1 MKVTLERI
9 DNHKIVFNFEIPQNV
24 VAKEVE
30 SAYKRIAGKVN
41 IPGFRKGKAPRK
53 IIERQFGM
61 QMILDEAF
69 EKMASNAYREALKQE
84 DVEPVTQPEVDIE
97 TLEEDKPAIFKA
109 TVVVKPEVVLGDY
122 RGLSAEKKVVDATD
136 EDVAKELEKMREY
149 NAKLVVV
156 EEGTAIDNGDM
167 AIIDYEGF
175 LGDVAFEGGK
185 GASYPLQIGSGTFI
199 PGFEEQLIGAKA
211 GEEKEVNVK
220 FPEEYHSE
228 ELKGKDVKFVVKVQ
242 DIKRKELPEL
252 NDDFAK
258 EVSSFETLDELK
270 TDVKDKLK
278 ASMETKARDDYN
290 NALIQAAIDNAEFGV
305 PDVMVE
311 NQINS
316 ILESFEYNLTLRGVN
331 LDLYLKQ
338 MNLTLEQLRENY
350 KEPALKEVKRDLV
363 LGAIAKKE
371 ELVCTEQDLK
381 FEIEKM
387 AASYQTT
394 PAEVRKAIQKTG
406 RISALVDTVLRK
418 KVYQLIFHSAKD
430 EVSDTAIKE
439 EASTS
444 EE

>member
-1 MKVTLERI
+1 MKVTSERI

-69 EKMASNAYREALKQE
+69 EKMASDAYREALKQE

-97 TLEEDKPAIFKA
+97 TLEEDKPAVFKA

-122 RGLSAEKKVVDATD
+122 RGLTAEKKAVEVTD

-156 EEGTAIDNGDM
+156 EEGATLDNGDM
-167 AIIDYEGF
+167 AVIDYEGF
-175 LGDVAFEGGK
+175 VDDVAFEGGK

-220 FPEEYHSE
+220 FPDEYHSE
-228 ELKGKDVKFVVKVQ
+228 ELKGKDAKFIVKIQ

-270 TDVKDKLK
+270 ADVKEKLK
-278 ASMETKARDDYN
+278 AAMETKSRDDYN
-290 NALIQAAIDNAEFGV
+290 NALIQTAIDNAEFGV

-338 MNLTLEQLRENY
+338 MNLTIEQLRENY
-350 KEPALKEVKRDLV
+350 REPALKEVKRDLV

-430 EVSDTAIKE
+430 EANDTTAKE